1 MITILTK
8 EFIEQQG
15 YTHKKTYDGHI
26 HYFYYHN
33 DLTNNLY
40 MIVWD
45 EKYFNIHISKN
56 NLNQDE
62 TEHTIIYQG
71 VITRDITF
79 IYLMLLCQETPY
91 NGVIYDT
98 EFINNFTKIH
108 YTYKENEF
116 FLICDSVLATA
127 IANEMYEKCN
137 SIIKFRKNYS
147 KRKGWKYVEISNDIF
162 EHNYQSY

>member
-1 MITILTK
+1 MFTRLTK

-15 YTHKKTYDGHI
+15 YTLKQI
-26 HYFYYHN
+26 HDVDIHTFYYHN
-33 DLTNNLY
+33 DLTNNLF
-40 MIVWD
+40 IIIWD
-45 EKYFNIHISKN
+45 EQYCNIHISKN
-56 NLNQDE
+56 NLNQDYIE
-62 TEHTIIYQG
+62 QTIIYQG

-79 IYLMLLCQETPY
+79 MYLMLLCQETPY
-91 NGVIYDT
+91 NGVILDT

-147 KRKGWKYVEISNDIF
+147 KRKGWKYVDINETILNHSN
-162 EHNYQSY
+162 